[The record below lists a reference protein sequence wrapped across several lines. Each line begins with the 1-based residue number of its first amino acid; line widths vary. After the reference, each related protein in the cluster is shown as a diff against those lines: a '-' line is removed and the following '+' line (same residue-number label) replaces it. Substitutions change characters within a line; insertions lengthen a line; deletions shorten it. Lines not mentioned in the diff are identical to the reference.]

1 MKNSTVIIPVSD
13 GHMSAYLALP
23 ELGQGPGIVLLQE
36 IFGVNAAMREKANK
50 LAAQGYVVMV
60 PDLFWRQTP
69 NVQLGYNDAG
79 RAEGFKLL
87 QGFDFAKGI
96 EDIKAAFHTLKNR
109 PECRDT
115 PAFVGFCIGGKLA
128 VMAAAAEPSAS
139 AVVSFYGV
147 ALENNLDQLRALQMP
162 AQLHFGDRDAHI
174 PLEKIETISSGVAGH
189 GNIQVYLYKDG
200 QHGFFNHRRADV
212 FDENASTLALRR
224 AMEILPAA

>member
-1 MKNSTVIIPVSD
+1 MKDSTVTIPVSS

-23 ELGQGPGIVLLQE
+23 ESGQGPGIVLLQE
-36 IFGVNAAMREKANK
+36 IFGVNIAMREKASK

-69 NVQLGYNDAG
+69 NVQLGYDDAG

-87 QGFDFAKGI
+87 QSFDFAKGV
-96 EDIKAAFHTLKNR
+96 EDIKATFHALKSR
-109 PECRDT
+109 PECRCA

-128 VMAAAAEPSAS
+128 VMAGAAESSAS

-162 AQLHFGDRDAHI
+162 TQLHFGDHDAHI
-174 PLEKIETISSGVAGH
+174 PLEKVETISSAVMGQS
-189 GNIQVYLYKDG
+189 NINVYVYKGG
-200 QHGFFNHRRADV
+200 QHGFFNHQRDEV
-212 FDENASTLALRR
+212 FNEEASALALRR
-224 AMEILPAA
+224 ALEILPAV